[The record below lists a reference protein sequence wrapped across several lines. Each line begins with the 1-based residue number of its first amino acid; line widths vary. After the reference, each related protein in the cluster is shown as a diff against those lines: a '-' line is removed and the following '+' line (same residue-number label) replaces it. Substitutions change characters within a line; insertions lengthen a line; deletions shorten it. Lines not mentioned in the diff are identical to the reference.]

1 MTLQRLLWFYTLQ
14 QTTLNILISISLTLK
29 ITTHEYL
36 NAYDPFYNMS
46 LNFIYLP
53 FSIDIL
59 YILHRG
65 RYFNRR
71 PFRRSIFARQAFE
84 LFLAKYLLE
93 CSCRIH
99 SGANPIIGIVIT
111 VIPHGI
117 YCDHFILLPQL
128 TRVMFLECIPP
139 I

>member
-1 MTLQRLLWFYTLQ
+1 MTLQ
-14 QTTLNILISISLTLK
+14 QTTLNILISISYFQ

-36 NAYDPFYNMS
+36 NAYEPFHNTS
-46 LNFIYLP
+46 LNFICLT
-53 FSIDIL
+53 FSIYIL
-59 YILHRG
+59 YILRRG

-71 PFRRSIFARQAFE
+71 ASRRSISARQAFE

-93 CSCRIH
+93 CSCKIH
-99 SGANPIIGIVIT
+99 SRANPIIGIVIT
-111 VIPHGI
+111 VISYGI